1 MDASDH
7 RSGTLEF
14 TTDRY
19 SLFFKINSTFCTTT
33 TDMMIDQALT
43 YIHHGAKKQRLIIF
57 D

>member
-7 RSGTLEF
+7 RSGTQEF
-14 TTDRY
+14 TSERY
-19 SLFFKINSTFCTTT
+19 STFFKINSTICTT